1 MTGEESRQA
10 EAADVV
16 IGLVPPSPEPGT
28 IGSAITRLM
37 QSGIKGEIVVVHPPC
52 GAAGCRPVAQDTR
65 WSFIEDAALVQDRSA
80 LAESFGRSFRT
91 VFDLAG
97 KLNSRACAVITS
109 DLSTVTAAWA
119 DLLVN
124 PVIDEGFDLVA
135 PRYASHPFDGVINR
149 AVVYPIVRALYGKRI
164 RNPMGPDFGLSGKML
179 ACMAAGQRPRLHP
192 MVSLVAEASA
202 SAMKICQAYLGVRV
216 YPLLDWGN
224 LSPFLSQ
231 VLAVLFL
238 DVERFAPWWQRA
250 RGSQPIVEFGTA
262 AAEDASTATVD
273 PAALMHGFQ
282 TGARGLIETWGTVL
296 PPSTLVEL
304 RKLAKQ
310 GPDQFR
316 MPDAMWA
323 RIVYDFAL
331 AYRLRANSRA
341 VNGDQLLRAFTPL
354 YMGWVASYA
363 LEIAGAS
370 AAAVEQRV
378 EDLCGAFESTKP
390 YFVSRWRWPD
400 RFNP

>member
-1 MTGEESRQA
+1 MTQQA
-10 EAADVV
+10 ESADVA
-16 IGLVPPSPEPGT
+16 IGLIPPSPEPGT
-28 IGSAITRLM
+28 IASAVARLM
-37 QSGIKGEIVVVHPPC
+37 QSTVTGRIVVVHPPC
-52 GAAGCRPVAQDTR
+52 AAPGCQPSSQDSR

-97 KLNSRACAVITS
+97 KLNARACAVITS
-109 DLSTVTAAWA
+109 DLSTVTSAWA
-119 DLLVN
+119 DLLVH
-124 PVIDEGFDLVA
+124 PVIDDGFDLVA
-135 PRYASHPFDGVINR
+135 PCYAPHPFDGVINR
-149 AVVYPIVRALYGKRI
+149 AVVYPIVRALYGRRI
-164 RNPMGPDFGLSGKML
+164 RNPMGPDFGLSGKM
-179 ACMAAGQRPRLHP
+179 ASRMAAGQRPRLHP
-192 MVSLVAEASA
+192 MVSLVPEAIA
-202 SAMKICQAYLGVRV
+202 SEMRICQSYLGARV
-216 YPLLDWGN
+216 YPSLDWGN

-250 RGSQPIVEFGTA
+250 RGSQPVTEFGTPG
-262 AAEDASTATVD
+262 AEDPSTATVD
-273 PAALMHGFQ
+273 PGTLMQGFQ
-282 TGARGLIETWGTVL
+282 AGARSLTEQWGTVL

-310 GPDQFR
+310 SADRFR
-316 MPDAMWA
+316 MEDTTWA

-331 AYRLRANSRA
+331 AYRLSANSPS
-341 VNGDQLLRAFTPL
+341 VNTEQLRAFTPL

-370 AAAVEQRV
+370 AAAVERRID
-378 EDLCGAFESTKP
+378 DLCAAFEATKP

-400 RFNP
+400 RFTP